1 MLQIGKLVVLSYNK
15 LSILPYKNMF
25 KVCLWKAWPFRLVA
39 HFLQEFQSTITE
51 ITLPV
56 YPRYIYIYI

>member
-1 MLQIGKLVVLSYNK
+1 
-15 LSILPYKNMF
+15 MF